1 MIHKPDLKCVGGTA
15 LKPEQ
20 SQEGRATGSQIALP
34 SVLDKVRVSA
44 REKLAVL
51 LNDAFDA
58 VDDVF
63 FDLAERS
70 NFNQEQQLY
79 FETMRTIRLRKKSV
93 IAQYFVQWDASFGR
107 LKDDSS
113 ESETSIMS
121 SDGLSLLQHD
131 ELEQNVAVDS
141 MAAKARNEASQSI
154 YQLTARLDAIIFHT
168 TVNQENNPF
177 DPKQICEAFRKA
189 TFDLECSIKHK
200 IILFKL
206 FEKHLLKHYA
216 ELVADCN
223 QILIEMGVLPDLKS
237 VQKKNARNEESKTDA
252 AATKG
257 QQQSTVEEGS
267 ADQNLNRGVAGE
279 SQNNSPAAPSFF
291 DRLQNLLGTVRTSSN
306 SRSNRFGYNGGN
318 PNTLGNAVSE
328 AMASHLAVWGQ
339 SIGSATNNAQM
350 VTNPDLVSLLS
361 DLQQAQPSGQGYY
374 SGELVPHVDV
384 RNSLGGLLT
393 QQEVAV
399 GPRRVAE
406 NETNVIDFVSMLF
419 EFILSDDNLP
429 ARIKALLGR
438 LQIPM
443 LKVAIIDASFFNMA
457 GHPAR
462 KLLNDMARAGL
473 GVSET
478 ADLEK
483 DAVFKKI
490 QSIVQSLLDEFSD
503 DVTLFQKKWEEF
515 AGFMQQESRRAAVI
529 EQRTKAS
536 EEGKA
541 LSDTAKSKA
550 GAALMD
556 LTRDKVLPEVVVK
569 IIEDVWHKYLYLT
582 YLKHGSESS
591 SWRFALK
598 TANDLIA
605 SVTPAVDAKQRE
617 KLYSTLP
624 ILDKALKLGF
634 KTISYNPFE
643 MGELLSDL
651 DVVQK
656 QVLREE
662 VPEHLQEPELPSEP
676 TDQLLAAVSRDM
688 AELAQET
695 SESVLPQARRTKA
708 AKVTQ
713 LDVSKRPAEP
723 SKPVLPELAEDDV
736 HLVQAKA
743 QQVGSWM
750 EYIDTDGTKTRCKL
764 AAFIRSADKMIFVN
778 KAGIKVFEKC
788 ALEFAYDLKSGNVS
802 ILDDSLLFDRA
813 LENVIGNL
821 KKIREKN
828 L

>member
-20 SQEGRATGSQIALP
+20 PQEGRAAGSQIALP

-44 REKLAVL
+44 REKLAVM

-79 FETMRTIRLRKKSV
+79 FETMRAIRLRKKSV
-93 IAQYFVQWDASFGR
+93 IAQYFVQWDASFSR
-107 LKDDSS
+107 LKNDSA
-113 ESETSIMS
+113 EPETSIMS
-121 SDGLSLLQHD
+121 SDSLSLLQHD

-154 YQLTARLDAIIFHT
+154 YQLTARLDAIIFHA

-189 TFDLECSIKHK
+189 TLDLECNIKHK
-200 IILFKL
+200 LILFKL
-206 FEKHLLKHYA
+206 FEKHLLKHYK

-237 VQKKNARNEESKTDA
+237 AQKPARNEEPKKEA
-252 AATKG
+252 AATEHS
-257 QQQSTVEEGS
+257 QQST
-267 ADQNLNRGVAGE
+267 ADQGSVGSVNQA
-279 SQNNSPAAPSFF
+279 QNSSLAAPSFF
-291 DRLQNLLGTVRTSSN
+291 DRLQNLLGTVRIN
-306 SRSNRFGYNGGN
+306 PASRSNRFGFNGGN
-318 PNTLGNAVSE
+318 SNQSGHAMSE
-328 AMASHLAVWGQ
+328 AMANHLAVWGQ
-339 SIGSATNNAQM
+339 SIGSTTNNAQM

-374 SGELVPHVDV
+374 SGELMPRVDV
-384 RNSLGGLLT
+384 RNSLGGILT
-393 QQEVAV
+393 QQEVSV

-406 NETNVIDFVSMLF
+406 NDTNVIDFVSMLF

-462 KLLNDMARAGL
+462 KLLNEMARAGV

-483 DAVFKKI
+483 DTVFKMI
-490 QSIVQSLLDEFSD
+490 QSTVQNLLDEFSD

-515 AGFMQQESRRAAVI
+515 TGFMQQESRRAAVI

-550 GAALMD
+550 ASALMD

-634 KTISYNPFE
+634 KTISFNPFE

-662 VPEHLQEPELPSEP
+662 MPEHLQEPELPSEP

-688 AELAQET
+688 AELVQDIEAP
-695 SESVLPQARRTKA
+695 VVPQARRTKA

-723 SKPVLPELAEDDV
+723 AKPTLPELAEDDV

-778 KAGIKVFEKC
+778 KAGIKVSEKC